1 MNACALAESERL
13 HRLPGHF
20 HDERRERVEHDAN
33 PIARRRFRNHL
44 SDGAQENILGTAL
57 GHPGVE
63 GDLARAHR
71 QKHATRSRRV
81 LDHEFALGRADCRRS
96 DRPGSRRMPHEQV
109 GADQLG
115 HERRPRPPEQF
126 VPGARLDYAALLQH
140 DDLVPEHE
148 RLDRAVGDIDRDA
161 WELLE
166 QRAQLA
172 PHAPTGLEVE

>member
-63 GDLARAHR
+63 GDLPRDAH
-71 QKHATRSRRV
+71 ASRGEVDDSPV
-81 LDHEFALGRADCRRS
+81 L
-96 DRPGSRRMPHEQV
+96 
-109 GADQLG
+109 
-115 HERRPRPPEQF
+115 
-126 VPGARLDYAALLQH
+126 ALLGPGVAAH
-140 DDLVPEHE
+140 S
-148 RLDRAVGDIDRDA
+148 
-161 WELLE
+161 
-166 QRAQLA
+166 
-172 PHAPTGLEVE
+172 